1 MLGLDFDDLLQ
12 FWLVEVFASVLQDI
26 LGLFLQ
32 DLEQEHGDHVLQ
44 FWMLAEVGL
53 IIDAIL
59 HLFLVKEPDLRR
71 SESLDASDIVRVVV
85 LLLIVHIAD
94 LVAVDLFLLLLVHVT
109 KIL

>member
-44 FWMLAEVGL
+44 FWVLAEVGL

-59 HLFLVKEPDLRR
+59 HLLLVKEPDLRR

>member
-12 FWLVEVFASVLQDI
+12 LGLVEVFAGVLQDI

-32 DLEQEHGDHVLQ
+32 DLEQEHGHHVLQ
-44 FWMLAEVGL
+44 LWVLAEVGL

-59 HLFLVKEPDLRR
+59 HLLLVEQPDLRR
-71 SESLDASDIVRVVV
+71 SESLDTGDIVRVVV

-94 LVAVDLFLLLLVHVT
+94 LVAVDLLLFLLVHVT